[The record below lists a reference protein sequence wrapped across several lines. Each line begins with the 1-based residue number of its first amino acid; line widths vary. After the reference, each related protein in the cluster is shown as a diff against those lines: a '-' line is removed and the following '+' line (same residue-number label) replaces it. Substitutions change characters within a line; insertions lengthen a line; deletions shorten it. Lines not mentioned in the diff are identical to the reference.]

1 MVSICKASSK
11 WLTSAGWVDEGVGGV
26 ENDTK
31 LTDKMDKVNREGPAF
46 CRNTSCEQLLVI
58 ETERLKVPKDGVL

>member
-1 MVSICKASSK
+1 MD
-11 WLTSAGWVDEGVGGV
+11 GGVGGV

-31 LTDKMDKVNREGPAF
+31 LTDKMDKVNREGLAF

>member
-11 WLTSAGWVDEGVGGV
+11 WLTFSRMGEWGGRGGV

-31 LTDKMDKVNREGPAF
+31 LTDEMDKVEREGPAL
-46 CRNTSCEQLLVI
+46 C
-58 ETERLKVPKDGVL
+58 

>member
-11 WLTSAGWVDEGVGGV
+11 WLTSAGWVSGGGGV

-31 LTDKMDKVNREGPAF
+31 LTDKMDKVKREGPAL
-46 CRNTSCEQLLVI
+46 C
-58 ETERLKVPKDGVL
+58 

>member
-11 WLTSAGWVDEGVGGV
+11 WLTSAGWVGGWGV

-31 LTDKMDKVNREGPAF
+31 LTDKTDKVKREGPAL
-46 CRNTSCEQLLVI
+46 C
-58 ETERLKVPKDGVL
+58 